1 MKYMNVVI
9 NVNPNLA
16 RIFLY
21 HAIGTSL
28 SLWVFTIIHE
38 TADAIAEIDAGMH
51 YPTWNIYQFQL
62 LKVLYFAFSFRQQLN
77 TTVTEQT
84 KHLILYTMIVAHQMH

>member
-38 TADAIAEIDAGMH
+38 TADAIAEIDAGMLL
-51 YPTWNIYQFQL
+51 IYCIYTHFKSSKL
-62 LKVLYFAFSFRQQLN
+62 C
-77 TTVTEQT
+77 TELF
-84 KHLILYTMIVAHQMH
+84 HFVNS